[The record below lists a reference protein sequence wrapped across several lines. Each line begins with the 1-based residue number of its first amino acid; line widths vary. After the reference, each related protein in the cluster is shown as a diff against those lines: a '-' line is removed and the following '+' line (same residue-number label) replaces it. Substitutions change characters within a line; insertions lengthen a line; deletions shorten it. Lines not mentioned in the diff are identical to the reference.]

1 MAQLHIRL
9 TQGRLAALARQI
21 KVSPDIMEELSSP
34 RRHLSHPF
42 SAASKTLRANAA
54 PATNA
59 ASQPAQTGSAP
70 STAASASPA
79 KRNQGRAGSGKRK
92 GGVSARRGSLPYQV
106 IAAHLDHELSL
117 PPCAR
122 GHDSIDDQA
131 EAHSPIGRVE
141 YDGSA
146 LEEGEHEES
155 HVEGEEPSGI
165 EGVVV
170 GRRAISSGAINGD

>member
-1 MAQLHIRL
+1 MVAAHSSGRSSRHSCRISPTRPSHDEACSQTPNGAHPHPSPSPL
-9 TQGRLAALARQI
+9 TITITL

-122 GHDSIDDQA
+122 YASTRLDLTWTMSSLCHK
-131 EAHSPIGRVE
+131 IGE
-141 YDGSA
+141 TCSC
-146 LEEGEHEES
+146 
-155 HVEGEEPSGI
+155 
-165 EGVVV
+165 
-170 GRRAISSGAINGD
+170 

>member
-1 MAQLHIRL
+1 
-9 TQGRLAALARQI
+9 
-21 KVSPDIMEELSSP
+21 VSSDMEELSSP

-42 SAASKTLRANAA
+42 SAASKALRSTAA
-54 PATNA
+54 PATA
-59 ASQPAQTGSAP
+59 ADGQPAQSGSAP

-79 KRNQGRAGSGKRK
+79 KRKGRAGSAKRK